1 MEISVAHQSGQ
12 CADYG
17 LYSANGLALLDFKI
31 KYISIMR
38 SIIKYLKEIVT
49 AVWSLLKGMK
59 VTGSYFFRPST
70 IVTQKYP
77 NNRKELV
84 MFERFKGEVIMP
96 HNENNEHKCTGC
108 GICELNCPNGTIEV
122 ISKTVITEDGKKKRV
137 IDKHIYR
144 LGMCTFCALCVKTCP
159 SNALAFSQEFEHSVF
174 NRALLIKVLNKPG
187 SQLMKGVE

>member
-1 MEISVAHQSGQ
+1 
-12 CADYG
+12 
-17 LYSANGLALLDFKI
+17 
-31 KYISIMR
+31 MR
-38 SIIKYLKEIVT
+38 SIINYIKEIVLG
-49 AVWSLLKGMK
+49 VWSLLKGMK

-84 MFERFKGEVIMP
+84 MFERFKGEVVMP
-96 HNENNEHKCTGC
+96 HNEMNEHKCTGC
-108 GICELNCPNGTIEV
+108 GICEINCPNGTIEV
-122 ISKTVITEDGKKKRV
+122 ISKTILTEDGKKKRA

-144 LGMCTFCALCVKTCP
+144 LGMCTFCALCVKSCP
-159 SNALAFSQEFEHSVF
+159 SNALAFSQEFEHAVF